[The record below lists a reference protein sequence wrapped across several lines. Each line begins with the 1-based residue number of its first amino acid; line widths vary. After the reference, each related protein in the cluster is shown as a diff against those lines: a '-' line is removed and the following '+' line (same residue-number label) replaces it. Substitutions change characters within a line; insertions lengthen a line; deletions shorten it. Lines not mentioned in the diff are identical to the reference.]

1 MVRMINQKFNRLRI
15 IQAKGRAK
23 NGHPRYLCS
32 CDCGQKTVVDIYNL
46 KNGNTKSCGC
56 LQREKTIARNK
67 RFRNFTHRATGSP
80 EVVAYHNARRRCED
94 TTSPQWKDYGGRGIQ
109 FLFTS
114 VQQWLNEAGLR
125 PSPKHT
131 IDRRDNNR
139 NYEPGNIRWA
149 TRKEQTANRRPKCV
163 S

>member
-23 NGHPRYLCS
+23 NDHPRYLCS

-46 KNGNTKSCGC
+46 K
-56 LQREKTIARNK
+56 
-67 RFRNFTHRATGSP
+67 
-80 EVVAYHNARRRCED
+80 
-94 TTSPQWKDYGGRGIQ
+94 
-109 FLFTS
+109 
-114 VQQWLNEAGLR
+114 
-125 PSPKHT
+125 